1 MPGTGKDGE
10 ARRSNVSFT
19 GRVPQAKM
27 ATVRITQGTQGRHH
41 RELIGGTCESRTFT
55 GPPFCRK
62 RSIHKTAPRLTR
74 AEIESTS
81 QGPWKL
87 LTKNCINAKETP
99 ATSAT
104 TGDVPAFGW
113 SGYAE
118 RVNGRFA
125 MVGFVAVLLIEA
137 LSGDTFLHWAGL
149 VP

>member
-1 MPGTGKDGE
+1 MPDPVSPAEPLAGNDAASPAPAASGTGE
-10 ARRSNVSFT
+10 APV
-19 GRVPQAKM
+19 K
-27 ATVRITQGTQGRHH
+27 
-41 RELIGGTCESRTFT
+41 
-55 GPPFCRK
+55 
-62 RSIHKTAPRLTR
+62 
-74 AEIESTS
+74 
-81 QGPWKL
+81 
-87 LTKNCINAKETP
+87 

-125 MVGFVAVLLIEA
+125 MLGFAAVLLIEA